1 MAGSSELA
9 NTEYRSMKEF
19 WRILLFFLTRSQ
31 IVIGNQGSIVGSCP
45 CDLKLL
51 DPPNPTQWQL
61 LLTNLQG
68 YESCHNYIRFRLP
81 RKTLCSSSKNS
92 WVQKLRT
99 CFDNHECRFARTY
112 QSGKQRTQ
120 DDYPTT
126 KIHSPKPTGLD
137 RSPPFTTTDPFS
149 QTNQS
154 TTARPTGM
162 RNRYL
167 NDTTSALSG
176 NSSMENLK
184 WEAENGQMD
193 QRGTSATIPV
203 LCLLGIVFV
212 LTGALAYVL
221 CRRRLAVESP
231 NQHPKGKH
239 GIQVFW
245 SHKSQLHQGPTKSAL
260 LDSVPFL
267 APGPSSQRL
276 PNIL

>member
-1 MAGSSELA
+1 MTG
-9 NTEYRSMKEF
+9 F
-19 WRILLFFLTRSQ
+19 WSILVFLFLKPSQ

-45 CDLKLL
+45 CDVKVI
-51 DPPNPTQWQL
+51 DPPNPTQWRL

-81 RKTLCSSSKNS
+81 RRTLCSSSRNS

-99 CFDNHECRFARTY
+99 CFDKQECGSARTH
-112 QSGKQRTQ
+112 QSGNQGTQ

-126 KIHSPKPTGLD
+126 RIQTPKPTGLD
-137 RSPPFTTTDPFS
+137 RSPPFSTTIDPFS

-154 TTARPTGM
+154 TTTQPRGM

-167 NDTTSALSG
+167 NDTTSAPPK
-176 NSSMENLK
+176 NSSIKNLK
-184 WEAENGQMD
+184 WAAKKGKMD
-193 QRGTSATIPV
+193 QQGTSATIPV
-203 LCLLGIVFV
+203 LCLLGVVFV

-221 CRRRLAVESP
+221 CQKRLAVECP

-245 SHKSQLHQGPTKSAL
+245 SHKSQLHQETRESAL
-260 LDSVPFL
+260 LDSAPFL
-267 APGPSSQRL
+267 APSPSSQRL
-276 PNIL
+276 PSIL